1 MLCSICSFFY
11 FYLSSFQN
19 LKIQKIYGA
28 SLIFLFQYAILF
40 AYLECHISTFATEI
54 REVTY
59 YCEQKDL
66 SLMRTTKKRHI
77 LRS

>member
-1 MLCSICSFFY
+1 MYYLQFFLFLSFFV
-11 FYLSSFQN
+11 SKSENPKN
-19 LKIQKIYGA
+19 LCA